1 MYESRL
7 DSHIPI
13 SHKLTL
19 VSLDPTDAHYIPISH
34 LPQYLLCL
42 AAPGSA
48 QAVKEYKT

>member
-19 VSLDPTDAHYIPISH
+19 VPLDPADTRYISIPH